1 MEGYELEVNRKD
13 QEEIS
18 RLTALIQT
26 VRLQH
31 AMKCNDMKGEIIQGK
46 SELERFQKVSD
57 AKYKALLNQKEHIF
71 KEMIKQ
77 QQVKNLNVAILEAEL
92 KKIKTEQ
99 TLKSFRFTNTETPT
113 TDETDEC
120 VVSVKCK
127 GN

>member
-1 MEGYELEVNRKD
+1 MEKEQETTVYLEAQEPTPMEGYELEVNRKD

-57 AKYKALLNQKEHIF
+57 AKYKLF
-71 KEMIKQ
+71 
-77 QQVKNLNVAILEAEL
+77 
-92 KKIKTEQ
+92 
-99 TLKSFRFTNTETPT
+99 
-113 TDETDEC
+113 
-120 VVSVKCK
+120 
-127 GN
+127 

>member
-1 MEGYELEVNRKD
+1 
-13 QEEIS
+13 
-18 RLTALIQT
+18 
-26 VRLQH
+26 
-31 AMKCNDMKGEIIQGK
+31 
-46 SELERFQKVSD
+46 
-57 AKYKALLNQKEHIF
+57 
-71 KEMIKQ
+71 MIKQ

-113 TDETDEC
+113 TDGTDEC